1 MVFNLDMANVTR
13 IAEIL
18 DRIRDI
24 PPGQVQAYSDIDP
37 HAPRLVGQV
46 LATTHEDVPWHR
58 VIHADGSIPKGR
70 KQRELLLREGVPMKG
85 DRVDI
90 ERARA

>member
-1 MVFNLDMANVTR
+1 MRKEAR

-18 DRIRDI
+18 ARIRDI
-24 PPGQVQAYSDIDP
+24 PPGHVRAYSDIDP
-37 HAPRLVGQV
+37 HAPRQVGRI
-46 LATTHEDVPWHR
+46 LATTNEAVPWHR
-58 VIHADGSIPKGR
+58 VVHADGTIPKGKR
-70 KQRELLLREGVPMKG
+70 QQELLLREGVPMRG